1 MSAISSK
8 SIAPRQGRCLRGSA
22 QGGFSSGNEELMLN
36 TLKYTT
42 SKSKDPRNIVWPPVL
57 IYRAGWLG
65 LDRFADEILAL
76 GCSPDPEAEWKSTT
90 VSTPLS
96 QASYNCH
103 PKTVRVLVKHG
114 ADMSFQSRWD
124 RNPLHLAAVGGHTEV
139 VRVLVEGGKADI
151 SAKSDQDFT
160 PTYLAA
166 VFGNH
171 KALELL
177 LNLGGDPNMGL
188 SPDNKDNGWSPL
200 VVTAEDNFERCI
212 QLLLDHGA
220 HPDMASPTGTA
231 LKAAAT
237 RGHLKVCDMLLAAG
251 ADPKSKLMDRAL
263 LCDIIDMTP
272 GHVKLQMLD
281 KFLEL
286 GVDVNALGFS
296 KQTALFDVAGF
307 IPDEDS
313 VPGQWFLATR
323 RYPREV
329 AARKLL
335 DHGAGINIACTFG
348 RTVLHEA
355 ISNNHSKAL
364 IEVLLDAGADTK
376 QTDQWNTTLLCY
388 ARSNPEIVRLLLE
401 KGADPNFGGPNSFA
415 PLLNTA
421 WWGITETVEVLLEYG
436 APIDLR
442 GESEATKDWT
452 ALTCAAAQGHGD
464 IVRILAEAGADLKV
478 KADPGGIDVN
488 QFSDYGYAPLHLNI
502 PHDNLK
508 RLINAGGNIEAEIV
522 RSKDTPLSLSALNGN
537 LENVKY
543 LACLSGNFDIIKF
556 LVEHDA
562 DVNQTCDNTP
572 GSPLQALCV
581 SNEALELPLLEEM
594 LRFLLDTEERRP
606 KDRRADVTVQGGT
619 PGFAI
624 NTAAWN
630 TTPRIIDLILEQ
642 KGATIDVKDD
652 LDRTPIHFA
661 ALSGIPNFE
670 AILNR
675 GGDITAKDKMG
686 RTALHW
692 AAQPGRSQVV
702 EKIISLLSDK
712 TEIDAPDIDG
722 WTPLC
727 WAARGTP
734 SWPHSVVQGRAG
746 EPEEQIKVIKLLL
759 ENGAN
764 RTVVAATGGEK
775 WTPLKIAPF
784 SGCSDE
790 VIQLLRHG
798 IVPEGKT
805 EEPEKDYEG

>member
-1 MSAISSK
+1 MNF
-8 SIAPRQGRCLRGSA
+8 QG
-22 QGGFSSGNEELMLN
+22 
-36 TLKYTT
+36 
-42 SKSKDPRNIVWPPVL
+42 
-57 IYRAGWLG
+57 
-65 LDRFADEILAL
+65 
-76 GCSPDPEAEWKSTT
+76 
-90 VSTPLS
+90 
-96 QASYNCH
+96 
-103 PKTVRVLVKHG
+103 
-114 ADMSFQSRWD
+114 RWD
-124 RNPLHLAAVGGHTEV
+124 RNPLHLSAVGGHTEV
-139 VRVLVEGGKADI
+139 FRVLVEEGKADI

-177 LNLGGDPNMGL
+177 LNLGGDPNM
-188 SPDNKDNGWSPL
+188 
-200 VVTAEDNFERCI
+200 AEDNFERCI
-212 QLLLDHGA
+212 RLLLDHGA
-220 HPDMASPTGTA
+220 HPDMASPAGTA

-237 RGHLKVCDMLLAAG
+237 GGHPKVCDMLLAAG

-263 LCDIIDMTP
+263 LCGIIDLTP
-272 GHVKLQMLD
+272 VHVKLQMLD

-313 VPGQWFLATR
+313 VP
-323 RYPREV
+323 
-329 AARKLL
+329 
-335 DHGAGINIACTFG
+335 
-348 RTVLHEA
+348 
-355 ISNNHSKAL
+355 
-364 IEVLLDAGADTK
+364 
-376 QTDQWNTTLLCY
+376 
-388 ARSNPEIVRLLLE
+388 EIVRLLLE
-401 KGADPNFGGPNSFA
+401 KGADPNFGTPNSFA
-415 PLLNTA
+415 PLLDAA
-421 WWGITETVEVLLEYG
+421 WWGNTETVELLLEY
-436 APIDLR
+436 
-442 GESEATKDWT
+442 
-452 ALTCAAAQGHGD
+452 
-464 IVRILAEAGADLKV
+464 GADLKV
-478 KADPGGIDVN
+478 KGDPGGFAPIHRAAEGDALAALMEFPNRIDVN
-488 QFSDYGYAPLHLNI
+488 QFSDNGFAPLHLNI
-502 PHDNLK
+502 PVENVK
-508 RLINAGGNIEAEIV
+508 RLVNAGGNIEAETV
-522 RSKDTPLSLSALNGN
+522 NSKDTPLSLSALSGN
-537 LENVKY
+537 LESVKY
-543 LACLSGNFDIIKF
+543 LVKKEAKVNHGSPLNGAALHKACLSGHFDIIKF

-594 LRFLLDTEERRP
+594 LRYLLDTEEQRP

-619 PGFAI
+619 VGFVI

-642 KGATIDVKDD
+642 KGGTINVKDD

-692 AAQPGRSQVV
+692 AAQPGSSQVV
-702 EKIISLLSDK
+702 EKTISLLSDK

-727 WAARGTP
+727 WAVRGTA

-764 RTVVAATGGEK
+764 RTVVATTGGEK
-775 WTPLKIAPF
+775 WTPLKIARF

-798 IVPEGKT
+798 IVPQGKT
-805 EEPEKDYEG
+805 EEPEKDDEGQEPEEFKSRTALHWHSSDHELEQQGPEFEQATEDGKDGSASGSSDSSDSESEASEQSDNEG